1 MPRTLFLLTYSDE
14 VFETLCTGFDWSFRH
29 TLARCACLFQNLVWT
44 RPHVHMSTG
53 APETSLLVAFEEIQ
67 FSKVG
72 TPYCTWFLV
81 STKHRLARCRLC
93 SKLSRLDRPDNAS
106 GLKPNPLE
114 PVARRGRR
122 RFTYTSPWESWG
134 WFRWPEREDF
144 ILGSC
149 YTFGEGYRIEWGGE
163 NHV

>member
-1 MPRTLFLLTYSDE
+1 MWF
-14 VFETLCTGFDWSFRH
+14 CTSKLR
-29 TLARCACLFQNLVWT
+29 RACGFQNLVWT
-44 RPHVHMSTG
+44 RPHVHMPTG
-53 APETSLLVAFEEIQ
+53 TPETSLLVAFEEIQ

-114 PVARRGRR
+114 PVARWGRC

-134 WFRWPEREDF
+134 WFRWPEREIWVHATLLERVIGLSEEEKITCSIHVF
-144 ILGSC
+144 WLIC
-149 YTFGEGYRIEWGGE
+149 QIECLTQ
-163 NHV
+163 